1 MRQSRGANNKGDMQG
16 MEATGGGRR
25 ENDSREHERKEEEHN
40 AEGKQARQKYD
51 GLRSVALNLLHR
63 L

>member
-1 MRQSRGANNKGDMQG
+1 MTAEN
-16 MEATGGGRR
+16 TR
-25 ENDSREHERKEEEHN
+25 EKEEEHD
-40 AEGKQARQKYD
+40 AEGKARQKYD